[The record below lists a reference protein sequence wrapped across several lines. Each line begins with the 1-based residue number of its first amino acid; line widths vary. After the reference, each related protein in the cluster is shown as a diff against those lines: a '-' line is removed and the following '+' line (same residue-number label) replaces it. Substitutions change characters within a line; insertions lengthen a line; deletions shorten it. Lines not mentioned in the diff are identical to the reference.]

1 MKIDNNGEDEIR
13 LNLGNSFSDSID
25 NTSGDSPADGWY
37 HYSDEE
43 YDDYDE
49 EYAYDEY
56 EYEDDA
62 YYDEDSD
69 EYYDED
75 YDEEPPQKRSSGKK
89 RPKKEKRG
97 LKIFA
102 NILMV
107 ICALLSAFYLSVL
120 YAPIPALTNLRNMY
134 IQAGMS
140 TLSHKWLVTAIV
152 PGEIIDEVMLAQYES
167 ENAQIGV
174 QSNWGSITVEALPTF
189 ANDTITSEEA
199 AAAQQAAEE
208 ARAEAE
214 SSELETELIDN
225 ALNEGDT
232 NDGPSYESAD
242 EATFFSLFHELD
254 YDSMM
259 DYLDE
264 HPEVLDNGWSNIKIN
279 RSGLNDVGTSIETT
293 NGHQVLALDAEN
305 GILLLRVYC
314 NNSRGVMAIMKDS
327 SRLHN
332 YAASTLGIVGQTIGK
347 ITDANGGILG
357 INGAAFADDGYGN
370 GGTIAGMSVCDG
382 KIVGD
387 RLYSN
392 YKRIELR
399 DDGKMYIVD
408 SATLVY
414 NDTLQ
419 ACEFKPALII
429 DSKIVVDD
437 NCGWTAPAPRTVI
450 GQSERLEIMMVV
462 IEGRF
467 TDSIGCSVVDIAEL
481 LREYDCAQALNLD
494 GGTSSMMY
502 YKGEYITRCSNTA
515 LPSGRTVPT
524 AWVYK

>member
-1 MKIDNNGEDEIR
+1 MNNNDLYGEENSRPDED
-13 LNLGNSFSDSID
+13 GTFSDSIKSYT
-25 NTSGDSPADGWY
+25 TSDAPADGWY
-37 HYSDEE
+37 HYTDEDYDDYADDYDYE
-43 YDDYDE
+43 YDDYDYSDEDE
-49 EYAYDEY
+49 EW
-56 EYEDDA
+56 YED
-62 YYDEDSD
+62 
-69 EYYDED
+69 
-75 YDEEPPQKRSSGKK
+75 EPAEAPKKK
-89 RPKKEKRG
+89 RKG
-97 LKIFA
+97 LRIFG
-102 NILMV
+102 NVLLV

-120 YAPIPALTNLRNMY
+120 YAPIPALTNLRNLY

-152 PGEIIDEVMLAQYES
+152 PGDIIDEVVLAQHES

-174 QSNWGSITVEALPTF
+174 ESNWGSVSVEALPTF
-189 ANDTITSEEA
+189 ANETITSEEA
-199 AAAQQAAEE
+199 AAAQLAAEE
-208 ARAEAE
+208 AREEAE
-214 SSELETELIDN
+214 SDPQNSD
-225 ALNEGDT
+225 ALDSSLDEGDT
-232 NDGPSYESAD
+232 SNGPEYESTD
-242 EATFFSLFHELD
+242 EATFFELFHELD

-264 HPEVLDNGWSNIKIN
+264 HPEVLDNGWSGIKIN

-314 NNSRGVMAIMKDS
+314 NDSRGVMAILKDS

-332 YAASTLGIVGQTIGK
+332 CAASTLGIVGQTIGK
-347 ITDANGGILG
+347 ICDSNSGLLA

-382 KIVGD
+382 RIVGD

-429 DSKIVVDD
+429 DSKIVVDE

-450 GQSERLEIMMVV
+450 GQSEKLETMMVV

-467 TDSIGCSVVDIAEL
+467 TDSIGCSVVDVAEL
-481 LREYDCAQALNLD
+481 MREYGCAQALNLD

-524 AWVYK
+524 AWVYQ

>member
-1 MKIDNNGEDEIR
+1 MKNINNGEDEIR
-13 LNLGNSFSDSID
+13 LNLGNSFSDSTD
-25 NTSGDSPADGWY
+25 TGDTPADGWY

-43 YDDYDE
+43 YDEADYD
-49 EYAYDEY
+49 AYDDTYYDDEY
-56 EYEDDA
+56 YEDD
-62 YYDEDSD
+62 
-69 EYYDED
+69 D
-75 YDEEPPQKRSSGKK
+75 YDNEYEEEEAPMKSSKK
-89 RPKKEKRG
+89 KKKSTKKKHRG
-97 LKIFA
+97 LSIFA
-102 NILMV
+102 HVLLV

-120 YAPIPALTNLRNMY
+120 YAPIPTLTNLRNLY

-152 PGEIIDEVMLAQYES
+152 PGEIIDEVMLAQHES
-167 ENAQIGV
+167 ENEQIGKE
-174 QSNWGSITVEALPTF
+174 SNWGSISVEALPTF

-208 ARAEAE
+208 AREEAME
-214 SSELETELIDN
+214 SATEATLDN
-225 ALNEGDT
+225 GLNEGDSY
-232 NDGPSYESAD
+232 DGPEYESAD
-242 EATFFSLFHELD
+242 EATFFSMFHELD

-264 HPEVLDNGWSNIKIN
+264 HPQVLDNGWSNIKIN

-305 GILLLRVYC
+305 GVLILRVYC
-314 NNSRGVMAIMKDS
+314 GNSRGVMAILKDS
-327 SRLHN
+327 TRLHN
-332 YAASTLGIVGQTIGK
+332 RPSGTLGIVGQTVGK
-347 ITDANGGILG
+347 ITEANGGILG
-357 INGAAFADDGYGN
+357 VNSGAFADDGYGN
-370 GGTIAGMSVCDG
+370 GGDLDGMAVCDG

-387 RLYSN
+387 RFYGN

-437 NCGWTAPAPRTVI
+437 NCGWTAPAPRTVL
-450 GQSERLEIMMVV
+450 GQSERLEAMIVV

-467 TDSIGCSVVDIAEL
+467 ADSPGCSVVDIAEL
-481 LREYDCAQALNLD
+481 MREYDCAQALNLD
-494 GGTSSMMY
+494 GGTSSIMY

-515 LPSGRTVPT
+515 LPSGRPVPT
-524 AWVYK
+524 ALVYK

>member
-1 MKIDNNGEDEIR
+1 MNVKNNGEDEIR
-13 LNLGNSFSDSID
+13 LNLGDSFSDSID
-25 NTSGDSPADGWY
+25 NSDSPADGWY
-37 HYSDEE
+37 HYSDESYNE
-43 YDDYDE
+43 YDDYE
-49 EYAYDEY
+49 ENEDNSYCEDQY
-56 EYEDDA
+56 E
-62 YYDEDSD
+62 
-69 EYYDED
+69 
-75 YDEEPPQKRSSGKK
+75 EETSEMKSSKQNKKSKASKKMQPQKKH
-89 RPKKEKRG
+89 RG
-97 LKIFA
+97 LSIFA
-102 NILMV
+102 HVLLI

-134 IQAGMS
+134 VQAGMS
-140 TLSHKWLVTAIV
+140 TLNHKWLVTAIV
-152 PGEIIDEVMLAQYES
+152 PGEIIDEVMLAQHES

-174 QSNWGSITVEALPTF
+174 QSNWGSIDVEALPTF
-189 ANDTITSEEA
+189 ANETITSEEA
-199 AAAQQAAEE
+199 AAAQLAAEE
-208 ARAEAE
+208 ARAEADE
-214 SSELETELIDN
+214 SVAEEASVDTGLH
-225 ALNEGDT
+225 EGD
-232 NDGPSYESAD
+232 SYEGPEYGSTD
-242 EATFFSLFHELD
+242 EATFFSMFHELD

-264 HPEVLDNGWSNIKIN
+264 HPEVLSNGWSNIKIN
-279 RSGLNDVGTSIETT
+279 RSGMNDVGTSIKTT
-293 NGHQVLALDAEN
+293 NGHQVLALDAPN

-314 NNSRGVMAIMKDS
+314 NNSRGVMAILKDA

-332 YAASTLGIVGQTIGK
+332 EAAGTIGIVGQTVGK
-347 ITDANGGILG
+347 ITEANGGLLG
-357 INGAAFADDGYGN
+357 INGGAFLDDGYGN
-370 GGTIAGMSVCDG
+370 GGAISGMNVCDG

-414 NDTLQ
+414 KDTLQ
-419 ACEFKPALII
+419 ASEFKPALII

-450 GQSERLEIMMVV
+450 GQSERLEVMMVI

-467 TDSIGCSVVDIAEL
+467 ADSIGCSVVDIAEL

-494 GGTSSMMY
+494 GGTSSIMY
-502 YKGEYITRCSNTA
+502 YKGEYITRCSNPD

-524 AWVYK
+524 AWVYE